1 MRHTKITLHSL
12 VSKLMHFTCEKV
24 ITHNILVV
32 ALEHVL
38 HSGGAYTSFNR
49 HFLPAGTI

>member
-12 VSKLMHFTCEKV
+12 VSKLMHFICEQV
-24 ITHNILVV
+24 ISRSILVV

-38 HSGGAYTSFNR
+38 HPVGAYTSFYR
-49 HFLPAGTI
+49 HLLPAGTV